1 MAEEKLNRKA
11 RIEAMRA
18 KERARQRRVRRA
30 WLGGG
35 GVAIVAVIAVIV
47 AVIVSGGGSS
57 SSTGGGSSAQSTGG
71 GSSAEVMPPGVTGAT
86 TTQPAALTVPNT
98 TGIAGV
104 VAYDT
109 TGWPA
114 SSHNGPASQA
124 LGHAHVTGPVAY
136 SVTPPVGGDHNA
148 TWMNCGVYDQPVPS
162 ERAVH
167 NMEHGAI
174 WITYS
179 PTLPQSAV
187 SQLRALFSR
196 QTVLNPSGQGGS
208 RYLDLTPYPG
218 LPSPI
223 VVTSWGFQ
231 LRLTSPSDPRL
242 PEFIDKFRVSS
253 QYTPEYGAPCTG
265 GVGTPLK
272 Q

>member
-1 MAEEKLNRKA
+1 MAERQTKLDRKA

-18 KERARQRRVRRA
+18 KERARKRRVRLA

-35 GVAIVAVIAVIV
+35 GVAIAAVIAVIV
-47 AVIVSGGGSS
+47 VVLVSGGGSS
-57 SSTGGGSSAQSTGG
+57 STGSSSTGSPG
-71 GSSAEVMPPGVTGAT
+71 SAEVMPPGVTGT
-86 TTQPAALTVPNT
+86 TTTEPAALTVPDT

-109 TGWPA
+109 TGWPTA
-114 SSHNGPASQA
+114 SSNGPANQA
-124 LGHAHVTGPVAY
+124 LGHNHVTGPVTY

-148 TWMNCGVYDQPVPS
+148 TWMNCGVYDQAVPN

-179 PTLPQSAV
+179 PTLPQSQV
-187 SQLRALFSR
+187 SQLRALFVR
-196 QTVLNPSGQGGS
+196 QTVLNPSGAGGS

-223 VVTSWGFQ
+223 VATSWGFQ
-231 LRLTSPSDPRL
+231 LRLSSPTDPRL
-242 PEFIDKFRVSS
+242 QQFIDKFRVSQ

-265 GVGTPLK
+265 GLGTPL
-272 Q
+272 QT